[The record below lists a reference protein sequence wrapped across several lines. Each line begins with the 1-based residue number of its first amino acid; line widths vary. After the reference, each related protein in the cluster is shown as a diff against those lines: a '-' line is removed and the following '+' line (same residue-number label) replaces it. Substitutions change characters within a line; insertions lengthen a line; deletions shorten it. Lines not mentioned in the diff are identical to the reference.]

1 MWARI
6 LIGGIVGGIAV
17 FLMGFVCHAV
27 LELQTRTIKNIPE
40 SSTFIDQ
47 LIARQLKPGNYGFPD
62 MPTKEEQKDAEKMK
76 ALNEKYMAGPSGMLI
91 IAHPGQGTT
100 EMLGKE
106 FASNVIAALLVAW
119 IVSLFG
125 SDVRF
130 GRRAAAVTL
139 MGVFAWFSL
148 GASYGIW
155 YGFSPAFVHDELL
168 CALLEWSVAG
178 VAIVAIVRRPTTPAS
193 NEKT

>member
-47 LIARQLKPGNYGFPD
+47 LNARELKHGNYGFPD

-91 IAHPGQGTT
+91 IAHPGQGMM

-106 FASNVIAALLVAW
+106 FASNVIAALLAAW

-130 GRRAAAVTL
+130 GRR
-139 MGVFAWFSL
+139 
-148 GASYGIW
+148 
-155 YGFSPAFVHDELL
+155 
-168 CALLEWSVAG
+168 
-178 VAIVAIVRRPTTPAS
+178 
-193 NEKT
+193 